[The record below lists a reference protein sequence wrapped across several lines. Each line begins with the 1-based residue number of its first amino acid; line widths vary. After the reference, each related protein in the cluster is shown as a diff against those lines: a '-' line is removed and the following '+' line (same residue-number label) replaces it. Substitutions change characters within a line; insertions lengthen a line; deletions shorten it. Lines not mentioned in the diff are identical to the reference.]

1 MGRHMANILIIDDEE
16 YIRDILCA
24 RAESLNHKADAA
36 GTIRQGLE
44 LIENNNFDLVFLDI
58 QLPDGSGLDMLQTI
72 RQLPEKPEVIVIT
85 AVGSLKGAE
94 IAIKNGAW
102 DYLNKPLKKEDIIL
116 RIDRA
121 LAYREIKKKKKT
133 VVLDTGTI
141 IGKSPAIK
149 KCLEK
154 VAQCVS
160 GRSNVLLSGETGT
173 GKEVFAKVIHDN
185 CSLTKDNF
193 IIVDCAAMPRTLAES
208 VLFGHI
214 KGAFTGADKASDGLV
229 AAADKGTLF
238 LDEIGELPFSLQ
250 ATFLRVLQERRYRPV
265 GSPHEKSSDF
275 RLISATNRDLD
286 QMVSEGTFRRDLL
299 HRIRTSHIV
308 LPPLRERK
316 TDIQDLAVFYI
327 NQFCMK
333 HHLNAKTLLP
343 ETLDFLKS
351 HDWPGNVREL
361 IHTIEQSILNE
372 PDSPLIYPYSLP
384 DPIRLNFVKQG
395 LPDQLHPEQ
404 SAENASLESII
415 FSSIDKKQLPNLKQ
429 VRNFFVDKIE
439 KVYLKRILSDNGWDV
454 EKTAKI
460 LGVGRN
466 RIYVL
471 IRKYNLKE

>member
-1 MGRHMANILIIDDEE
+1 MANILIIDDEE
-16 YIRDILCA
+16 YIRDILSV
-24 RAESLNHKADAA
+24 RVEGQNHTAFSA
-36 GTIRQGLE
+36 GTILQGHE
-44 LIENNNFDLVFLDI
+44 LIKKNSFDLVFLDI
-58 QLPDGSGLDMLQTI
+58 KLPDGSGLDLLQTI
-72 RQLPEKPEVIVIT
+72 RQMPVRPEVIIIT

-121 LAYREIKKKKKT
+121 LAYRRIKKKKKT
-133 VVLDTGTI
+133 IILDTGSI

-149 KCLEK
+149 KCFEK

-160 GRSNVLLSGETGT
+160 GHSNVLLSGETGT
-173 GKEVFAKVIHDN
+173 GKEVFAKAIHNN
-185 CSLTKDNF
+185 CSQTNDNF
-193 IIVDCAAMPRTLAES
+193 IIVDCAAMPKNLAES
-208 VLFGHI
+208 VLFGHV
-214 KGAFTGADKASDGLV
+214 KGAFTGAETASVGLA

-250 ATFLRVLQERRYRPV
+250 ATFLRVLQERSYRPV
-265 GSPHEKSSDF
+265 GSSHEKKSDF
-275 RLISATNRDLD
+275 RLICATNRDLD
-286 QMVSEGTFRRDLL
+286 QMVSQGTFRKDLL
-299 HRIRTSHIV
+299 HRIRTSHIE

-316 TDIQDLAVFYI
+316 TDIRDLAGFYT
-327 NQFCMK
+327 NKFCMK
-333 HHLNAKTLLP
+333 HNLNTKALLP

-351 HDWPGNVREL
+351 YDWPGNVREL
-361 IHTIEQSILNE
+361 VHAIEQTILNE
-372 PDSPLIYPYSLP
+372 PDSPLLYPYSLP
-384 DPIRLNFVKQG
+384 DHIRLSYVAQR
-395 LPDQLHPEQ
+395 LPDRSPLEHSGEDISFESFLF
-404 SAENASLESII
+404 SA
-415 FSSIDKKQLPNLKQ
+415 IDKDNMPNLKEL
-429 VRNFFVDKIE
+429 RNIFIDKIE

>member
-1 MGRHMANILIIDDEE
+1 MANILIIDDEE
-16 YIRDILCA
+16 YIRDILSA
-24 RAESLNHKADAA
+24 RAEGLNHKAASA

-44 LIENNNFDLVFLDI
+44 LIKKNNFDLVFLDI
-58 QLPDGSGLDMLQTI
+58 KLPDGSGLDLLQTI
-72 RQLPEKPEVIVIT
+72 RQLPAKPEVIVIT

-121 LAYREIKKKKKT
+121 LAYRKIKKKKKT
-133 VVLDTGTI
+133 VILDTGTI

-149 KCLEK
+149 KCFEK
-154 VAQCVS
+154 IAQCVS

-173 GKEVFAKVIHDN
+173 GKEVFARAIHNN
-185 CSLTKDNF
+185 CSLTGANF
-193 IIVDCAAMPRTLAES
+193 IIVDCAAMPKTLAES
-208 VLFGHI
+208 VLFGHV
-214 KGAFTGADKASDGLV
+214 KGAFTGADRASAGLV

-250 ATFLRVLQERRYRPV
+250 ATFLRVLQERSFRPV
-265 GSPHEKSSDF
+265 GSPHEKQSDF
-275 RLISATNRDLD
+275 RLISATNRNLD

-316 TDIQDLAVFYI
+316 TDIQDLANFYI
-327 NQFCMK
+327 NKFCMK
-333 HHLNAKTLLP
+333 HNLNAKALLP

-351 HDWPGNVREL
+351 YGWPGNVREL
-361 IHTIEQSILNE
+361 IHTIEQTILNE

-395 LPDQLHPEQ
+395 LKDRSHPVQ
-404 SAENASLESII
+404 PAENSSLESIV
-415 FSSIDKKQLPNLKQ
+415 FSFIDKQDLPNLKEL
-429 VRNFFVDKIE
+429 RNLFIDEIE

-466 RIYVL
+466 RVYVL